1 MTEAIQSMLI
11 DFANFNQ
18 TGAVVLVLII
28 FSWLTRSIRRNI
40 ADLSEQ
46 MSELAKQQREGEL
59 FDQLSDKLQQEQ
71 EELKRV
77 K

>member
-1 MTEAIQSMLI
+1 
-11 DFANFNQ
+11 
-18 TGAVVLVLII
+18 
-28 FSWLTRSIRRNI
+28 
-40 ADLSEQ
+40 

>member
-1 MTEAIQSMLI
+1 MEDVFLPSPI
-11 DFANFNQ
+11 
-18 TGAVVLVLII
+18 
-28 FSWLTRSIRRNI
+28 RSIRRNI

-46 MSELAKQQREGEL
+46 MSELAKQQREGGPQNQSIL
-59 FDQLSDKLQQEQ
+59 DQLSDKLQQEQ

>member
-1 MTEAIQSMLI
+1 MRLELYYYSVSI
-11 DFANFNQ
+11 N
-18 TGAVVLVLII
+18 II
-28 FSWLTRSIRRNI
+28 FSWPIRSIRRNI

>member
-1 MTEAIQSMLI
+1 MLI

-18 TGAVVLVLII
+18 TGAIALVLII
-28 FSWLTRSIRRNI
+28 FSWPTRSIRRNI

>member
-1 MTEAIQSMLI
+1 MFFLSPPI
-11 DFANFNQ
+11 
-18 TGAVVLVLII
+18 
-28 FSWLTRSIRRNI
+28 RSIRRNI

-46 MSELAKQQREGEL
+46 MSELAKQQREDGPQNQSIL
-59 FDQLSDKLQQEQ
+59 DQLSDRLQQEQ